1 MGKQTT
7 NFKMS
12 KTPKKISLGEIFEV
26 EGKFYAIQIPRTASE
41 EAYLEGGRQIYEFT
55 VMSEL

>member
-7 NFKMS
+7 NFKMK
-12 KTPKKISLGEIFEV
+12 KTHKKMELGEIFEV

-41 EAYLEGGRQIYEFT
+41 DAYLEGGRQIYEFT
-55 VMSEL
+55 IIPE